1 VSPFV
6 RGALIN
12 IMPNGNAVQ
21 SVTSERPPKR
31 KLEHYVNTSTF
42 TAFDFET
49 ANEGRGSPC
58 SLGLVVV
65 ENGIIKEKR
74 SWLIR
79 PKELRFN
86 SMNIGIHGIYER
98 DVADQPEFD
107 ELWKNEIAC
116 YFENKLVVAHNASFD
131 TSVLRT
137 TLALYDLPFP
147 SLTYTCTWLL
157 SKAVWPGLLSYKLG
171 TLAERFQIKFK
182 HHDAEDDAFACALI
196 ALRALERGPA
206 TELQELSEKFGLVLG
221 RLHLGGY
228 KPAKAK
234 PKSRRKLQPERK
246 EIPQESQMAI
256 SPVTGCVSQLI

>member
-1 VSPFV
+1 
-6 RGALIN
+6 
-12 IMPNGNAVQ
+12 
-21 SVTSERPPKR
+21 
-31 KLEHYVNTSTF
+31 
-42 TAFDFET
+42 
-49 ANEGRGSPC
+49 
-58 SLGLVVV
+58 VVV

-86 SMNIGIHGIYER
+86 SMNIGIHGIYEK

-107 ELWKNEIAC
+107 VLWKNEIAS

-137 TLALYDLPFP
+137 TLALYGLPFP
-147 SLTYTCTWLL
+147 SLTYTCTLLL
-157 SKAVWPGLLSYKLG
+157 SRVVWPGLLSYKLG

-182 HHDAEDDAFACALI
+182 HHDAEDDAFACAEI
-196 ALRALERGPA
+196 ALRALERGQA
-206 TELQELSEKFGLVLG
+206 TELQELSNKFGLVLG

-234 PKSRRKLQPERK
+234 PKTPSKL
-246 EIPQESQMAI
+246 
-256 SPVTGCVSQLI
+256 SPVKKTFGANPR